1 MHTHLQQCSMHP
13 AKGPKIPI
21 LYAYYFYQKIIQE
34 TYIIPSIHPTYFFHT
49 KKRFRFPFVVPSS
62 SSHFDLP
69 AEDEHDHLVLFS
81 NFFCWFWLLMM
92 MMIMIIYLR
101 FLYFFSRRKIG
112 CASQEEKIT
121 SQQERERETDETRYC
136 NLYQ

>member
-1 MHTHLQQCSMHP
+1 MFNAPSKRTKDTYSIRLLLLLENNTRD
-13 AKGPKIPI
+13 
-21 LYAYYFYQKIIQE
+21 LYNTFNTSNLLFSHI
-34 TYIIPSIHPTYFFHT
+34 
-49 KKRFRFPFVVPSS
+49 KRFRFPFVVPSS

-101 FLYFFSRRKIG
+101 FLSISS
-112 CASQEEKIT
+112 AEEKLDVRAKKRR
-121 SQQERERETDETRYC
+121 SPASKRERETDETRYC
-136 NLYQ
+136 NLY